1 MIEPQTSISGVCGF
15 FNVFHLGKMTKK
27 IMRMR
32 LKTSIAIHNLYLI
45 FTLNLHSGVIIDVSD
60 SESLSNKRLELS
72 QCLKI
77 IYKRR
82 ILMKK
87 TLPLLS
93 VFGLAASIVAP
104 VFAQEG
110 TINVV
115 SREDGSGTRSAF
127 VEIVGVVN
135 ENDDDMT
142 VETAAIQNG
151 TNGVMQTVAQDA
163 QAIGYISLGSLDD
176 SVKAVKVDGVEPS
189 ADTIKAGEYP
199 IARPFNV
206 AWSKDSEMTEVTK
219 DFLSF
224 IHSADGQTI
233 VEEEGYIQ
241 VTPKAAEGEESA
253 AEETKAE
260 ETEAESAAEES
271 KAEETEAESAA
282 EETKAEETEAESE
295 AAAELP
301 AYEAKEGLEGT
312 IEVVGSTSV
321 SPVMEKLAEKYME
334 LNSGV
339 TINVTSNG
347 SSAGMTAAQ
356 DGTAD
361 LGMASRELK
370 DEEKEKLDFDAIA
383 MDGIAVIV
391 NKESKVEDLSMENI
405 KKIYL
410 GEITTWED
418 AVK

>member
-1 MIEPQTSISGVCGF
+1 
-15 FNVFHLGKMTKK
+15 
-27 IMRMR
+27 
-32 LKTSIAIHNLYLI
+32 
-45 FTLNLHSGVIIDVSD
+45 
-60 SESLSNKRLELS
+60 
-72 QCLKI
+72 
-77 IYKRR
+77 
-82 ILMKK
+82 MKK

-253 AEETKAE
+253 AEETKD
-260 ETEAESAAEES
+260 
-271 KAEETEAESAA
+271 EETEAESAA
-282 EETKAEETEAESE
+282 EETKAEETEAESAAEETEAESAAEETEAEGE

-391 NKESKVEDLSMENI
+391 NKESKVEELSMENI